1 MGILTLYRLFF
12 HPLHKYPG
20 PILAA
25 VTDWYE
31 AYYSIIKKGGLVIE
45 IERLHKLYGPV
56 VRVGPNTL
64 HFNHNSAYHDIYTY
78 GSTLV
83 REPGYYHGMCTLFPE
98 SIFACCDPEDAK
110 FRRGTLGQSF
120 SRRAVISLEY
130 AIQTKIDRLV
140 ALLEE
145 HYNAENSTVQLVIAY
160 RALTT
165 DIITSYCFAESA
177 NSLDTTP
184 DFSHFLL
191 RDMQEVIKSFWIQR
205 HFSSLVSLASSAPE
219 KLVLCLFPQ
228 FKGYLDMKTGFER
241 QIDKLINNPAS
252 FDNVDHETVYHHLLE
267 AKGPKHS
274 SRSLLVDEA
283 FGLIGAGSDTTANTC
298 NVGTF
303 YALKNEEIRQKLTE
317 ELREAWPDKDRPMS
331 YVVLEKL
338 PYLTA
343 FIKESLR
350 FSLGIVHPLPRV
362 VGPTTPEIGGLKLPP
377 GTIVEMSTLFLH
389 MNPEIF
395 PDPYTFNPE
404 RWLAEDT
411 SKMTLDLAPFSKGPR
426 ICLGLNLAWCEL
438 YLIFA
443 NIFRRLELKLL
454 VTEDTI
460 EDFTAIPADYFVPQ
474 WQKDYRVFAAK
485 VKC

>member
-1 MGILTLYRLFF
+1 M
-12 HPLHKYPG
+12 
-20 PILAA
+20 
-25 VTDWYE
+25 
-31 AYYSIIKKGGLVIE
+31 
-45 IERLHKLYGPV
+45 
-56 VRVGPNTL
+56 
-64 HFNHNSAYHDIYTY
+64 
-78 GSTLV
+78 
-83 REPGYYHGMCTLFPE
+83 
-98 SIFACCDPEDAK
+98 
-110 FRRGTLGQSF
+110 
-120 SRRAVISLEY
+120 
-130 AIQTKIDRLV
+130 
-140 ALLEE
+140 
-145 HYNAENSTVQLVIAY
+145 
-160 RALTT
+160 
-165 DIITSYCFAESA
+165 
-177 NSLDTTP
+177 
-184 DFSHFLL
+184 
-191 RDMQEVIKSFWIQR
+191 IKSFWIQR

-474 WQKDYRVFAAK
+474 WQKDYRVFVAK